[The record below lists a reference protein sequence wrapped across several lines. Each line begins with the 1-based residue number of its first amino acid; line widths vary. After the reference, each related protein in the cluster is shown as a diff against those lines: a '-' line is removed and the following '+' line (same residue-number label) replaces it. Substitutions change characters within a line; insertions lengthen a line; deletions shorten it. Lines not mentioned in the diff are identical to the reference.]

1 MLKKR
6 RRTTRR
12 RRRRRWPLWR
22 AVVVVAVPRTQLS
35 RRCAAKWPPACLLVL
50 KVMFCLIRDTFL
62 SSETF
67 FLCFGVKILNTLGWR
82 QLGSW
87 TKSDLG

>member
-1 MLKKR
+1 MLKR
-6 RRTTRR
+6 RRTTRRR

-67 FLCFGVKILNTLGWR
+67 FLCFGVKILNILGWR